1 MPKVQTGA
9 CWAGCPK
16 GQRWSVQGPKQV
28 QAPASGWLAKRTGL
42 DQVQGP
48 KQVQA
53 PWELA
58 GS

>member
-1 MPKVQTGA
+1 MSGNVELVQSQGRLVGPKLTWSRAQGPGA

-28 QAPASGWLAKRTGL
+28 QAP
-42 DQVQGP
+42 
-48 KQVQA
+48 
-53 PWELA
+53 WELA